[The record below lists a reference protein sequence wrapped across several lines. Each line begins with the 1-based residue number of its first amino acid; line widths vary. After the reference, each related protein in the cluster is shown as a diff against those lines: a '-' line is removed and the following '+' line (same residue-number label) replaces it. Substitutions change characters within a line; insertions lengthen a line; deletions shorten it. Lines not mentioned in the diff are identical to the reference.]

1 MLTLWLWTLFQSNAN
16 CNPYFRQADA
26 IKKLKSALLRT
37 GMHFTVTSGV
47 QGASIREDTFR
58 S

>member
-1 MLTLWLWTLFQSNAN
+1 MVVDAFRVVQTATLNYS
-16 CNPYFRQADA
+16 RQVDA
-26 IKKLKSALLRT
+26 IKKLKSVLLRT
-37 GMHFTVTSGV
+37 GTHFTVTSGV